1 MWSGRRHGGLD
12 RPDLTGRHDR
22 DKYNSEL
29 HSLSYLQDRHSYI
42 DDSRHDTHMH
52 SRVDRFRDNRDLG
65 DHSFDHETRNYD
77 YERDREYERGIL
89 NKSHDSEWQES
100 RDMYPRDRRADTV
113 IDPPRHYDDVLTRD
127 EGRTVHVDRDPW
139 RDETTERHQRYDSRD
154 IELNRNLGN
163 PEMDSRYNEQ
173 ESRRNFDKHV
183 DDRVQGFFDD
193 RHQTVNDQYDS
204 VLTKHPARGAENKP
218 ARSRGENHYL
228 SNREGQAGVRQRGG
242 NVKQYR
248 GGIWHTPDRANKA
261 DNRKR
266 DSLKPGRHGLSHDNR
281 NTDRTATTNT
291 GSYSKSK
298 QAVRGDAHPRS
309 SQEKQEHK
317 SRHLEKYPSGSR
329 RDHSGAPKMDD
340 RENSRRNT
348 DRSFGRNSE
357 SNSTKKNDGQ
367 NKAKKSGSSDHKS
380 RERSQG
386 DEKRAKGE
394 NDTRKDRNYK
404 DDNKFKK
411 PLSSKQSR
419 SNSGLR
425 NDPDHSLVHY
435 HEDDILSIMA
445 DDDGFDREPKR
456 VSDSSSLTKR
466 KSSRDREN
474 KTDDIPYLEIH
485 AEASSSIFGDT
496 DSNLFRHSDSSRHKH
511 DNNWKVPHDDR
522 QKRCHSDEG
531 RKKDHLDTN
540 LTKHDSSKQSSRLSA
555 PHNSSLRQSSKGT
568 GKYNERRE
576 KKTFD
581 IGRSRAVGHSGIKSV
596 SKYSAANAAS
606 KRAQVFA
613 SKIKRRTL
621 QSFKRNDV
629 NKVSKFD
636 DKSIG
641 MSRDKSYTKDRQ
653 RVSSS
658 IGMNVRGDMQKR
670 SSNDRS
676 SSANRDK
683 DKTMFKDHR
692 TRDTKVG
699 RVQETNMSGQNRADS
714 LGRLRTSQSRAV
726 LKDDRQEGLKR
737 MGLGG
742 RFDRR
747 FSDQSRFSGKESSVR
762 HRYSTGKQH
771 TFANKS
777 KSVFDRRDKA
787 RALSKGEHIKK
798 RYQRVADR
806 LRNKQREEIETE
818 REMERQLRQ
827 DDERDNLREMEEEQR
842 RELDDDQTHLPDNRR
857 VVVHEDDLQN
867 NPESIDTPQP
877 IYFIPNADM
886 AVPQQQYADA
896 MGNLIIGS
904 QIGVQPG
911 EVPLQYITAP
921 EDPVGPREQQ
931 QQLIFIPFSQMQGL
945 PDNVPPLSEP
955 DVKDPKDSEKEAK
968 DKDKGNLAK
977 LQIKKKPLSQEAR
990 IQIKRK
996 LNMKRRLALER
1007 KIEEKILNK
1016 LMKNPTFAAKTKV
1029 STTGPIKRRP
1039 LIKRISPP
1047 TDSRPSHAAK
1057 KLKLIRRPKPEQIE
1071 LDDVSDE
1078 YENVSEYE
1086 EVSETEDISDDEVEE
1101 YGYEEMQFGSGQ
1113 QKKRPVFRKP
1123 GQPRVRKQLS
1133 EHNEGGGDVRRVVDH
1148 TAFEHRIGSQKRHL
1162 QMSVSENKTSVIK
1175 KRHSIS
1181 PIEITVRNDNIST
1194 KRLALSGTL
1203 LGMKSKG
1210 KQSNDSEE
1218 RFHTSTRHAETDEET
1233 RATAANMRSYERSN
1247 SGGRQEEIYS
1257 SRSMEKLR
1265 VQEKEGQGKYGSQ
1278 GHSERKSDGSHIVK
1292 SRREEQSRDR
1302 RQIEDR
1308 SRSDRRH
1315 HSRSPGYS
1323 NQGNRSPKNRNRD
1336 RRSGSPKRERHVE
1349 RSEGY
1354 TIRTSA
1360 GNSRRKTD
1368 GSNSSGHHDYK
1379 KPDKSSQSRSQTSS
1393 SLHSSSKSA
1402 HSQQQFM
1409 VYSSPKSYVDHSLPP
1424 HQQFPPISSTVVSPL
1439 LQNVPDMSVPPPL
1452 APNTVSQVVVQQ
1464 PTMQCFQQSNFQ
1476 QQQYQSTAQQFQQQ
1490 QPILQAQNLQP
1501 LQVVQQPVNPVQQQS
1516 MVPGQQVI
1524 QQPGQIQSM
1533 PGGIG
1538 VMQQNMNQS
1547 RFQQGRQFS
1556 NGQKLVQGQGNFQS
1570 SQQNFMGN
1578 TQQQSARGNIGNIP
1592 SGNMSGS
1599 QGTGTRSHRNASISQ
1614 TKSST
1619 ITSKQGFGQNDE
1631 ISRQRGR
1638 GRQDR
1643 VFDYQH
1649 GHQSSKTGY
1658 HGNRGVSR
1666 TSVDEDELPELLCS
1680 KCDKIFLSGA
1690 AMRKHKEWH
1699 DKCMIGDKDKRCDLC
1714 EQAFTSGVQNEIHY
1728 QEKHCLDAW
1737 SCNLCDR
1744 TFSNPDDLETHFELT
1759 PHPTTK
1765 FLYNCSLCPASFMS
1779 LMFLYQH
1786 KKDHHSSGV
1795 SGSSW

>member
-12 RPDLTGRHDR
+12 RPGLTGRHER

-29 HSLSYLQDRHSYI
+29 HSPSYLQDRHNYV
-42 DDSRHDTHMH
+42 DDSLHDTHMH
-52 SRVDRFRDNRDLG
+52 SRVDRFRDSRDFG
-65 DHSFDHETRNYD
+65 DHSFDHKTRNYD
-77 YERDREYERGIL
+77 YERDREYEREIL

-100 RDMYPRDRRADTV
+100 RDMYPRDRHADTI
-113 IDPPRHYDDVLTRD
+113 IDPPRHYDDLLTRD
-127 EGRTVHVDRDPW
+127 EGRTVHDDRDPW
-139 RDETTERHQRYDSRD
+139 RDETTERHQRYESRD
-154 IELNRNLGN
+154 IELNRDLGN
-163 PEMDSRYNEQ
+163 HEMDSRYNEQ
-173 ESRRNFDKHV
+173 EGRRNFDKHV
-183 DDRVQGFFDD
+183 DDRVQDFFDD
-193 RHQTVNDQYDS
+193 RHQTFNDQYDRRP
-204 VLTKHPARGAENKP
+204 TQHPGRGAENKP
-218 ARSRGENHYL
+218 VRTHGENHCH
-228 SNREGQAGVRQRGG
+228 SNREGQAGVRQRGD
-242 NVKQYR
+242 NVRQYR
-248 GGIWHTPDRANKA
+248 GGTWHTPDRASKA

-281 NTDRTATTNT
+281 NTDRIATRNT
-291 GSYSKSK
+291 GSHSKSK
-298 QAVRGDAHPRS
+298 QAVRGDAHPQS

-317 SRHLEKYPSGSR
+317 FRLLEKYPSSSR
-329 RDHSGAPKMDD
+329 CDNSGVPKMDN
-340 RENSRRNT
+340 RENSQRNT

-357 SNSTKKNDGQ
+357 SSSTKKNDNQ
-367 NKAKKSGSSDHKS
+367 NKSKKSDSSGHTS

-394 NDTRKDRNYK
+394 NDTRKDRKYK

-411 PLSSKQSR
+411 PLSSKRSR

-425 NDPDHSLVHY
+425 NDPDHSSLHY

-445 DDDGFDREPKR
+445 EDDGFDREPKR
-456 VSDSSSLTKR
+456 VSDLSSSTTR

-496 DSNLFRHSDSSRHKH
+496 DSSLLRHSDSSRHRH
-511 DNNWKVPHDDR
+511 DDNWKVPHGDR
-522 QKRCHSDEG
+522 QKRHHSDEG
-531 RKKDHLDTN
+531 RKKDHLDT
-540 LTKHDSSKQSSRLSA
+540 KHDSSKQSSRLGSA
-555 PHNSSLRQSSKGT
+555 RNSSIRQSSKET
-568 GKYNERRE
+568 GKYNERRDQ
-576 KKTFD
+576 KTLGK
-581 IGRSRAVGHSGIKSV
+581 GRSYAVRQSGIKSV
-596 SKYSAANAAS
+596 SKYSAANATS

-613 SKIKRRTL
+613 SKIKKRTL
-621 QSFKRNDV
+621 QSFKKNDV

-636 DKSIG
+636 DRSLG
-641 MSRDKSYTKDRQ
+641 VSRDKSYTKDRQ
-653 RVSSS
+653 RVSSR
-658 IGMNVRGDMQKR
+658 IRMNVREDVQKR
-670 SSNDRS
+670 NSNNRS
-676 SSANRDK
+676 FSASREK

-699 RVQETNMSGQNRADS
+699 RVQETSISGQNRAS
-714 LGRLRTSQSRAV
+714 TLSRLHTSQSRAV
-726 LKDDRQEGLKR
+726 LKDDRQGGLKR

-742 RFDRR
+742 RLDKRLP
-747 FSDQSRFSGKESSVR
+747 DQSRFSGKGSSVS
-762 HRYSTGKQH
+762 HRYSAWKQD
-771 TFANKS
+771 TFANKNQH
-777 KSVFDRRDKA
+777 VFDRRDKA

-806 LRNKQREEIETE
+806 LRNKRREEIETE
-818 REMERQLRQ
+818 REMERHLRE

-842 RELDDDQTHLPDNRR
+842 EELDDDQTQLPDNRR
-857 VVVHEDDLQN
+857 VIVQEDDLQN

-886 AVPQQQYADA
+886 AVPQQQYVDA
-896 MGNLIIGS
+896 MGNLIINP
-904 QIGVQPG
+904 QMGVQPG
-911 EVPLQYITAP
+911 ELPLQYIPAP
-921 EDPVGPREQQ
+921 EDPIGPGEQQ

-945 PDNVPPLSEP
+945 PENVPPPSEP
-955 DVKDPKDSEKEAK
+955 AVKNPEDSEKETK
-968 DKDKGNLAK
+968 NKDKGDFAK
-977 LQIKKKPLSQEAR
+977 LQVKKKPLSKEAR

-996 LNMKRRLALER
+996 LNMKRRLALEK

-1016 LMKNPTFAAKTKV
+1016 LMKNPTFAAKSKI
-1029 STTGPIKRRP
+1029 STTGAVKRRP

-1057 KLKLIRRPKPEQIE
+1057 KLKLIRRSKPQQEV

-1113 QKKRPVFRKP
+1113 QRKRPVFRKP

-1133 EHNEGGGDVRRVVDH
+1133 EQNEGGGDVRRVVDH
-1148 TAFEHRIGSQKRHL
+1148 TAFENKL
-1162 QMSVSENKTSVIK
+1162 SVTK
-1175 KRHSIS
+1175 KRRSIS

-1218 RFHTSTRHAETDEET
+1218 RLHTSTRHAETDKET
-1233 RATAANMRSYERSN
+1233 RVTAANMRSYERSN

-1278 GHSERKSDGSHIVK
+1278 GHTERKSDRSHIVK
-1292 SRREEQSRDR
+1292 SRRGEQSRDR

-1315 HSRSPGYS
+1315 HSKSPGYS
-1323 NQGNRSPKNRNRD
+1323 NQDNRSPKNRNRD
-1336 RRSGSPKRERHVE
+1336 RRSGSPKRERHGE

-1360 GNSRRKTD
+1360 GNSQRKTD
-1368 GSNSSGHHDYK
+1368 NSNSSGHYDYK

-1393 SLHSSSKSA
+1393 SLQSSSKSA

-1409 VYSSPKSYVDHSLPP
+1409 VYTSPKSYVDHSLPP
-1424 HQQFPPISSTVVSPL
+1424 HQQFPPISSAVVSPL

-1464 PTMQCFQQSNFQ
+1464 PSMQCFQQSNFQQQ

-1490 QPILQAQNLQP
+1490 QPILQPQNLQP

-1516 MVPGQQVI
+1516 LIPGQQVI
-1524 QQPGQIQSM
+1524 QQPGQIQNM

-1538 VMQQNMNQS
+1538 VMQQHMNQS

-1578 TQQQSARGNIGNIP
+1578 TQQQSARGNIGNVP
-1592 SGNMSGS
+1592 SGNMTGP
-1599 QGTGTRSHRNASISQ
+1599 QLTGTRSHRNASISQ

-1619 ITSKQGFGQNDE
+1619 MTSSQGFGQNVD

-1638 GRQDR
+1638 GRQER
-1643 VFDYQH
+1643 VLDYQH

-1658 HGNRGVSR
+1658 HGNKGMSR

-1714 EQAFTSGVQNEIHY
+1714 EQAFTSVVQNEIHY

-1744 TFSNPDDLETHFELT
+1744 TFSNPDDLETHFELIS
-1759 PHPTTK
+1759 HPTTK

-1786 KKDHHSSGV
+1786 KKDHHSSGM